1 MKALA
6 ICARNWRENHYDAAA
21 AGPINCSRAGQSP
34 TAFLMAAAAPFAF
47 RLVTPAEVKHQNL
60 DPVDAAT
67 RAQAAEIVGSVRAG
81 GEPAL
86 RAVAERLG
94 DLQPGAPYI
103 VTRAELGAAF
113 AALPEGQRALLER
126 VGARI
131 RAFAEAQRAT
141 LTDLRLG
148 IAGGSAGHTVA
159 PCATAGCYAPGGR
172 YPLPSSVLMTA
183 ITARVAG
190 VATVWVASPRPA
202 PITLAAAWVAGADA
216 LLAVGGA
223 QAIAALAYG
232 VGAVPACD
240 VIVGPGN
247 RWVTAA
253 KSLVSGHCAID
264 MLAGPSECCVLAD
277 GAADAALIAADLL
290 AQAEHDTDALPILVT
305 TEAALVGRV
314 EGEVRAQ
321 LAALPTRDVAAVA
334 MAKGFA
340 VVCQGDLDAAIAVVD
355 VLAPEHLE
363 LQLAD
368 NDAVVPRLK
377 NYGGL
382 FVGAGTAEVFGDYGA
397 GPNHVLPTSGTARYT
412 GGLSVFTFLVRARAA
427 ARAMGAKGRCFF
439 PALSHTAFY
448 TTRPFTFA
456 PLPMCAAHSNLAAL

>member
-1 MKALA
+1 MA
-6 ICARNWRENHYDAAA
+6 
-21 AGPINCSRAGQSP
+21 S
-34 TAFLMAAAAPFAF
+34 AFTSFRIVAPAD
-47 RLVTPAEVKHQNL
+47 VKLQKL
-60 DPVDAAT
+60 DPVDATT
-67 RAQAAEIVGSVRAG
+67 RAQAAEIVSSVRAG
-81 GEPAL
+81 GEAAL
-86 RAVAERLG
+86 LAAAERLG
-94 DLQPGAPYI
+94 DIKRGEPYV
-103 VTRAELGAAF
+103 VTREQLRAAF
-113 AALPEGQRALLER
+113 EGLPAAQQALLER
-126 VGARI
+126 VGARV
-131 RAFAEAQRAT
+131 RAFAAAQRASIA
-141 LTDLRLG
+141 DVRVPV
-148 IAGGSAGHTVA
+148 AGGSAGHTVA
-159 PCATAGCYAPGGR
+159 PCAVAGCYAPGGR

-202 PITLAAAWVAGADA
+202 AITLGAAWVAGADA

-223 QAIAALAYG
+223 QAIAAMAYG

-253 KSLVSGHCAID
+253 KSIVAGHCAID
-264 MLAGPSECCVLAD
+264 MLAGPSECLVLAD
-277 GAADAALIAADLL
+277 AAADAAIIAADLL

-305 TEAALVGRV
+305 TAPELVARV
-314 EGEVRAQ
+314 EAELHAQ

-340 VVCQGDLDAAIAVVD
+340 VVCAGDLDAAVAVVD
-355 VLAPEHLE
+355 ALAPEHLE

-368 NDAVVPRLK
+368 NDAVWPRLK

-412 GGLSVFTFLVRARAA
+412 GGLSVFTFLVRLV
-427 ARAMGAKGRCFF
+427 GGGQF
-439 PALSHTAFY
+439 
-448 TTRPFTFA
+448 
-456 PLPMCAAHSNLAAL
+456 

>member
-1 MKALA
+1 MASST
-6 ICARNWRENHYDAAA
+6 
-21 AGPINCSRAGQSP
+21 PSP
-34 TAFLMAAAAPFAF
+34 FTHFRTVAPG
-47 RLVTPAEVKHQNL
+47 EVKHQAL
-60 DPVDAAT
+60 DPVDATT
-67 RAQAAEIVGSVRAG
+67 RAQAAAILEDVRGRGEAG
-81 GEPAL
+81 L
-86 RAVAERLG
+86 RAQAERLG
-94 DLQPGAPYI
+94 DVAPGAPLVI
-103 VTRAELGAAF
+103 PRAALQAAF
-113 AALPEGQRALLER
+113 AALPQGQQALLER
-126 VGARI
+126 VAGRI
-131 RAFAEAQRAT
+131 RAFAAAQRAA
-141 LTDLRLG
+141 LGDLSLP
-148 IAGGSAGHTVA
+148 IAGGSAGHTVT
-159 PCATAGCYAPGGR
+159 PCAVAGCYAPGGR

-190 VATVWVASPRPA
+190 VGTVWVASPRPA

-232 VGAVPACD
+232 VGGVPPCD

-305 TEAALVGRV
+305 TDAALVGRV
-314 EGEVRAQ
+314 EAELHAQ

-340 VVCQGDLDAAIAVVD
+340 VVCPGDLDAAIAVVD
-355 VLAPEHLE
+355 ALAPEHLE
-363 LQLAD
+363 LQLAAA
-368 NDAVVPRLK
+368 DAVVPRLK

-397 GPNHVLPTSGTARYT
+397 GPNHVLPTSGTARYP
-412 GGLSVFTFLVRARAA
+412 GGLSVFTFLVREGGWR
-427 ARAMGAKGRCFF
+427 GGRWGSLCLSRPHSFF
-439 PALSHTAFY
+439 GG
-448 TTRPFTFA
+448 TTHAPTLPSLPPPYSQIPFTS
-456 PLPMCAAHSNLAAL
+456 LLAAHSHVAALGPVPGRARGPQERH